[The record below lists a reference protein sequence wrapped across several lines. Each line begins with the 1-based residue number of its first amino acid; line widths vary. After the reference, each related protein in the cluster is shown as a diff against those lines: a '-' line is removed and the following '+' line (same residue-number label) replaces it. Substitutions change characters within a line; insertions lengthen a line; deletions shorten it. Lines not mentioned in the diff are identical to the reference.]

1 MEAVNSSP
9 MYTSDIIV
17 FFLFFFFSHFSG
29 FKHMTLHLTTIG
41 YKILMT
47 NNNNN
52 KLFLIVVLSQEMIM
66 FHARSMII
74 WLDHQLFYCKDDIF
88 VFYEAIVILVIF

>member
-1 MEAVNSSP
+1 MDAVNSSP
-9 MYTSDIIV
+9 MYTSDTIV
-17 FFLFFFFSHFSG
+17 FFLFFFSYFSE
-29 FKHMTLHLTTIG
+29 FKHVTLYLTMIA

-52 KLFLIVVLSQEMIM
+52 KLFFIVVLSQEMIM

-74 WLDHQLFYCKDDIF
+74 WLDHQLFYCKDDIS
-88 VFYEAIVILVIF
+88 VFYEATVILVIF